1 MNAKKVTYAGRR
13 AGRIPWYG
21 TNRVFHP
28 ATVMRR
34 AAKKTT
40 RDPFQTFLFP
50 DFLPGKSF

>member
-1 MNAKKVTYAGRR
+1 MNAKKVTY

-34 AAKKTT
+34 AAKKTIH
-40 RDPFQTFLFP
+40 DPFQTFLFP
-50 DFLPGKSF
+50 RFFAGGKSF